1 MSNDINTASSSYI
14 DSLRWPTKQE
24 ADEKAGEKSN
34 DKLTQEDFFSLL
46 TQQLSFQDPSK
57 PADNDQMIAQMTN
70 FTMAEG
76 ISNLNSKFES
86 LAASMTSNSALQ
98 ASTLV
103 GKKALIESDTLE
115 LSSSDEDVSGMIAV
129 EAPVRDL
136 SLSITDASGRLVRV
150 IELGDKPAGGLR
162 FDWDGKDE
170 DGENLPPG
178 EYSIKAEGRMGEEF
192 VSLPMATYKNI
203 DSVNINGAN
212 GIIINTKEGAVKLS
226 DVAEIAQ

>member
-1 MSNDINTASSSYI
+1 MSNDISTVSSSYI
-14 DSLRWPTKQE
+14 DSLRGQNNQVT
-24 ADEKAGEKSN
+24 DEKKS
-34 DKLTQEDFFSLL
+34 DALTQEDFFSLL

-76 ISNLNSKFES
+76 IANLNSKFES

-103 GKKALIESDTLE
+103 GKKALVESDTLD
-115 LSSSDEDVSGMIAV
+115 LNSSGGDVSGMIAV
-129 EAPVRDL
+129 ESPVKDL
-136 SLSITDASGRLVRV
+136 RLSITDASGQLVRI

-162 FDWDGKDE
+162 FNWDGKNK
-170 DGENLPPG
+170 DGESLPPG
-178 EYSIKAEGRMGEEF
+178 EYNIKAEGNMGEEF
-192 VSLPMATYKNI
+192 TSLPMASYKNI

-226 DVAEIAQ
+226 DVAEIA

>member
-14 DSLRWPTKQE
+14 DSLRWPSKQ
-24 ADEKAGEKSN
+24 DTVEKAGEKKS
-34 DKLTQEDFFSLL
+34 DALTQEDFFSLL

-103 GKKALIESDTLE
+103 GKKALVESDTLD
-115 LSSSDEDVSGMIAV
+115 LNSSGDVSGMIAV
-129 EAPVRDL
+129 ESPVKDL
-136 SLSITDASGRLVRV
+136 RLSITDASGQLVRV

-162 FDWDGKDE
+162 FNWDGKNK
-170 DGENLPPG
+170 DGESLPPG
-178 EYSIKAEGRMGEEF
+178 EYNIKAEGNMGEEF
-192 VSLPMATYKNI
+192 TSLPMASYKNI

-226 DVAEIAQ
+226 DVAEIA